1 LARRRKHEEHANHEA
16 WAIPYGDLVTLLL
29 AFFVVMY
36 AMSSVNEG
44 KYRILSDSLVAAF
57 RGSPRTF
64 EPVQVGEKQVG
75 SGADINMSIVQQ
87 AMLEGQPR
95 QMLEPMP
102 ILASD
107 VVRQDIRNAPD
118 TAYESEAQHSRVAVL
133 ELEAVAQEVERA
145 MADMIREKL
154 IVVRRHGLWVE
165 VEINTDVLF
174 PSGVA
179 TLSDHAKEVLR
190 QLAAVLSPYPN
201 PIRVEGHTDNR
212 PIRTRAFPS
221 NWELS
226 AARAAGVVHLFMRQ
240 GIDPARLAVIGLG
253 EYRPAQ
259 SNDTAE
265 GRNANRR
272 VLLVIL
278 SGGSLPEGQYAQQRG
293 VDDPVAEA
301 TDEAAADEASA
312 APETMISGPQQAGQ
326 SALEQG
332 GQNPIEKAG
341 QGAIVKAPSRPAAD
355 QDRPAEPQPGDQ
367 AASRSSA
374 NSSSAPP
381 LPRAGASQ

>member
-1 LARRRKHEEHANHEA
+1 MARRRKHEEHANHEA

-278 SGGSLPEGQYAQQRG
+278 SGGSLPEGQYAKQRG
-293 VDDPVAEA
+293 IDEPVAE
-301 TDEAAADEASA
+301 AADEASA
-312 APETMISGPQQAGQ
+312 ASETMISGPQQAGQ
-326 SALEQG
+326 SALG
-332 GQNPIEKAG
+332 KAS
-341 QGAIVKAPSRPAAD
+341 SRRAAD
-355 QDRPAEPQPGDQ
+355 QGRPAESQPVDQ
-367 AASRSSA
+367 PASHSAA

-381 LPRAGASQ
+381 SPRAGASQ

>member
-1 LARRRKHEEHANHEA
+1 MSRRHKHEEHTNHEA
-16 WAIPYGDLVTLLL
+16 WAIPYGDLITLLL

-57 RGSPRTF
+57 RGSPRTL
-64 EPVQVGEKQVG
+64 EPIQVGEKSVG

-95 QMLEPMP
+95 EMLAPTP
-102 ILASD
+102 LRATDI
-107 VVRQDIRNAPD
+107 VRKHSRQAPG
-118 TAYESEAQHSRVAVL
+118 TAYDAEAQRTEQAMAELAMVAD
-133 ELEAVAQEVERA
+133 EVERA
-145 MADMIREKL
+145 MAGLIEERL

-165 VEINTDVLF
+165 VEIRTDILF

-179 TLSDHAKEVLR
+179 TLSRHATSVLI
-190 QLAAVLSPYPN
+190 QLAATLKPFPN

-212 PIRTRAFPS
+212 PISTPAFPS

-226 AARAAGVVHLFMRQ
+226 SARAASVVHLFMQ
-240 GIDPARLAVIGLG
+240 EGIDPARLAVIGLG

-259 SNDTAE
+259 SNDTPE

-278 SGGSLPEGQYAQQRG
+278 SGDGMPEGEYAQQRG
-293 VDDPVAEA
+293 LPTLSDAGSVPALIGAATLSAAEPA
-301 TDEAAADEASA
+301 DAADLPHPGPDSQPDA
-312 APETMISGPQQAGQ
+312 APPADPPVV
-326 SALEQG
+326 G
-332 GQNPIEKAG
+332 GDA
-341 QGAIVKAPSRPAAD
+341 RTH
-355 QDRPAEPQPGDQ
+355 R
-367 AASRSSA
+367 
-374 NSSSAPP
+374 
-381 LPRAGASQ
+381 